1 MTKRTHERYA
11 LTRSPLA
18 QRLTQKKLANLLRRP
33 LPQLKGLIKY
43 KKSFV
48 VAEVRE
54 IDGKA
59 RPLCYPRGP
68 LRSVNE
74 ALKYQLSKIR
84 LPDYVASPR
93 RGRGQRENAAVHVDA
108 KQILTLDLRKFYPS
122 VSRRYI
128 ARFFREEFSMHP
140 DVAGLITELLTFE
153 GRVLYGA
160 PATPVL
166 VMLAHRKMFDQIDN
180 ACLAFGTKMSLWVD
194 NLTISG
200 AEVPGALLV
209 QVREIIASHGYKTH
223 DIAFVTT
230 NRDSTVTGVVVRCG
244 ELHPAN
250 SSNLAIR
257 DLEAALRNS
266 VDPSEYEAKANRLL
280 SRLGGQLHILGTQRE
295 WGQKIARR
303 MNVIRQKRD
312 KRVRSNSK

>member
-1 MTKRTHERYA
+1 VLA
-11 LTRSPLA
+11 RSPLA
-18 QRLTQKKLANLLRRP
+18 QRLTQKKLAALLRRP
-33 LPQLKGLIKY
+33 LAELKGLIKY

-74 ALKYQLSKIR
+74 ALKYQLTKIR

-108 KQILTLDLRKFYPS
+108 TQILTLDLRKFYPS

-128 ARFFREEFSMHP
+128 ARFFRDDFSMHP

-160 PATPVL
+160 PATPIL
-166 VMLAHRKMFDQIDN
+166 VMLAHRKMFDQIEA
-180 ACLAFGTKMSLWVD
+180 ACLEFGTRMSLWVD

-200 AEVPGALLV
+200 TEVPGALLV
-209 QVREIIASHGYKTH
+209 RVREIVASHGYKTH
-223 DIAFVTT
+223 DVEFMTT
-230 NRDSTVTGVVVRCG
+230 NRDSSVTGVVVRCG

-257 DLEAALRNS
+257 DLEGVLRTS
-266 VDPSEYEAKANRLL
+266 VDPNEFAANANRLL
-280 SRLGGQLHILGTQRE
+280 SRLGGQLHILGTQCDR
-295 WGQKIARR
+295 GQRIARR
-303 MNVIRQKRD
+303 MNVVRQKRD
-312 KRVRSNSK
+312 KRARSSSK